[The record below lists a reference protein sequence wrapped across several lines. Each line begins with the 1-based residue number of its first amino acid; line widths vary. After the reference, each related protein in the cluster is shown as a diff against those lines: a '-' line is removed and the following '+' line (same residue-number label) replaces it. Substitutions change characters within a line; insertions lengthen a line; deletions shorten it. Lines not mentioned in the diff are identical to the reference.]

1 MPESIFDLS
10 LSSLTVLLR
19 WVITMPNELI
29 NVPMTIDM
37 INNNLVFLNRTDL
50 KGAETISLM
59 EIVNALNVAKISSLK
74 GGGTDADEHK

>member
-1 MPESIFDLS
+1 MS
-10 LSSLTVLLR
+10 
-19 WVITMPNELI
+19 NKELI

-37 INNNLVFLNRTDL
+37 INNNLVFLNRTEL
-50 KGAETISLM
+50 KGAETIALM

>member
-1 MPESIFDLS
+1 MS
-10 LSSLTVLLR
+10 
-19 WVITMPNELI
+19 NKELI

-74 GGGTDADEHK
+74 GGVSDADEHK

>member
-1 MPESIFDLS
+1 MS
-10 LSSLTVLLR
+10 
-19 WVITMPNELI
+19 NKELI

-50 KGAETISLM
+50 KGAEILALI
-59 EIVNALNVAKISSLK
+59 EIVNALNAAKIASLK

>member
-1 MPESIFDLS
+1 
-10 LSSLTVLLR
+10 
-19 WVITMPNELI
+19 MPNELI

-74 GGGTDADEHK
+74 GGGADANEHK

>member
-1 MPESIFDLS
+1 
-10 LSSLTVLLR
+10 
-19 WVITMPNELI
+19 MPNELI

-50 KGAETISLM
+50 KGAETIALM

-74 GGGTDADEHK
+74 GGGTDAGEHK